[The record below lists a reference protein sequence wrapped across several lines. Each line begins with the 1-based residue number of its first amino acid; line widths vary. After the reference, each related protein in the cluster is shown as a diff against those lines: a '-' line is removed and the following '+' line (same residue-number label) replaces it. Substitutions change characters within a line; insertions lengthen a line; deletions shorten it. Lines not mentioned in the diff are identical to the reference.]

1 MISYYS
7 LPCSV
12 LRGVSREKSNLEL
25 NVAEGNY
32 IVSSM
37 LILVSFFF
45 LLFEIVGI
53 FVNIYICI
61 SFFFSFRSCLYH
73 IRG

>member
-7 LPCSV
+7 LPYSV

-45 LLFEIVGI
+45 FFLDRW
-53 FVNIYICI
+53 NIRKYIYLY
-61 SFFFSFRSCLYH
+61 FFFLFFS
-73 IRG
+73 